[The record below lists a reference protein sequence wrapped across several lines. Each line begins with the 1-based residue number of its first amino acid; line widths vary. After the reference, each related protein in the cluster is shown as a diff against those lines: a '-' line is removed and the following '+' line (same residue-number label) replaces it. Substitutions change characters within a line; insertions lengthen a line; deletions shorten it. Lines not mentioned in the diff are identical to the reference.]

1 MAQFRYI
8 SERHMD
14 PKPGRSYA
22 TIYYHQTPDQRDD
35 LLDHVRSVI
44 GDIVSAAQADPADI
58 HMLQQPLP
66 GFRRTH
72 QANYSAVD
80 IMTDMLTQLESGRD
94 LTQGMLGRWNRLFGS
109 TPAEIDIRHILE
121 D

>member
-1 MAQFRYI
+1 MEPR
-8 SERHMD
+8 
-14 PKPGRSYA
+14 PGRTYA
-22 TIYYHQTPDQRDD
+22 TIYYQQTLDQRNE

-44 GDIVSAAQADPADI
+44 GDIMRAAQADPEDLT
-58 HMLQQPLP
+58 MLQQPLP

-80 IMTDMLTQLESGRD
+80 IMNDMLTQLEAGRD
-94 LTQGMLGRWNRLFGS
+94 ITQGLLGRWNRLFGS